1 MLEAAA
7 KELDGRG
14 HPSMIIWVLREN
26 APSRR
31 FYERLGGVHVRDE
44 ERELDGIRITESGYG
59 WEDISRSFGG
69 SSGSVQ
75 RM

>member
-1 MLEAAA
+1 
-7 KELDGRG
+7 
-14 HPSMIIWVLREN
+14 MIIWVLREN

-31 FYERLGGVHVRDE
+31 FYEHMGGVHVRDE
-44 ERELDGIRITESGYG
+44 ERELDGVRIIESGYG
-59 WEDISRSFGG
+59 WEDISRSLGG

>member
-1 MLEAAA
+1 M
-7 KELDGRG
+7 
-14 HPSMIIWVLREN
+14 
-26 APSRR
+26 
-31 FYERLGGVHVRDE
+31 GGVHVRDE
-44 ERELDGIRITESGYG
+44 ERELDGVRMNESGYG